1 MTLLRNQQAGAAAG
15 SADIEANRFARKADA
30 VPQPGKRRFR
40 TTAECVQRLMTY
52 YDIGRDGIGWMP
64 VVLTLMWLSG
74 LAFGIWFARTTPIG
88 RRGIFVW
95 IVGWTT
101 MGGVGF
107 GNVWHQHFRR
117 LRELESGQYLVVQ
130 GRVTSFSPQV
140 GKANEQFTVGGI
152 TFHYNRANLGR
163 GGMRSTGGYGDP
175 LYVGAD
181 ARVAYDADGV
191 ILRLEVR

>member
-1 MTLLRNQQAGAAAG
+1 
-15 SADIEANRFARKADA
+15 
-30 VPQPGKRRFR
+30 
-40 TTAECVQRLMTY
+40 MTY

-64 VVLTLMWLSG
+64 EVLTLMWLSG